1 MAMLAGEPAA
11 RGSGAGLVR
20 PSSCVAEE
28 LLAFAETAASCD
40 SECALSSGAVRA
52 ARNIPVGRMGT
63 PAEFGAMAAFL
74 ASPLAG
80 YITGTMIRLDG
91 GSVRGI

>member
-1 MAMLAGEPAA
+1 
-11 RGSGAGLVR
+11 
-20 PSSCVAEE
+20 
-28 LLAFAETAASCD
+28 
-40 SECALSSGAVRA
+40 
-52 ARNIPVGRMGT
+52 MGT
-63 PAEFGAMAAFL
+63 PAEFGAMTAFL